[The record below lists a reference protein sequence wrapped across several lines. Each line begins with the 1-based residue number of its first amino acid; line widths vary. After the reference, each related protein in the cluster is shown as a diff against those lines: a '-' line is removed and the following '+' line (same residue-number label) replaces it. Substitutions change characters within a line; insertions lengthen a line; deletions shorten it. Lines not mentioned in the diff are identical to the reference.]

1 MRIVAEDNRARRFR
15 PLNKRL
21 TRVRK
26 TFEMQT
32 RRRLLL
38 AVFVAALCV
47 ATLPSVSSAAPC
59 WQRVIT
65 DWTTDGVI
73 NGHYSPHCLRQA
85 YKNTPEDLRDYSGIL
100 DDINAAL
107 IGSGSNGSCGSG
119 GNRAYGPNGSRS
131 AEAKKRAA
139 ERAARAAN
147 LAVPGAG
154 TKESDPGHDRSIP
167 LPLIILGAL
176 AVLLALAA
184 LATWL
189 ARRIQTRRPA
199 PAPAV
204 SRRR

>member
-1 MRIVAEDNRARRFR
+1 
-15 PLNKRL
+15 
-21 TRVRK
+21 
-26 TFEMQT
+26 MQT

-107 IGSGSNGSCGSG
+107 IGSGSNGSGGSG
-119 GNRAYGPNGSRS
+119 GNPAYGPNGRRS

-154 TKESDPGHDRSIP
+154 TKESDPGRDRSIP
-167 LPLIILGAL
+167 LPLIILAAVIAAGA
-176 AVLLALAA
+176 AA
-184 LATWL
+184 GAAPPLIKRYR
-189 ARRIQTRRPA
+189 ARSPRLRPTPGSVRP
-199 PAPAV
+199 PA
-204 SRRR
+204 